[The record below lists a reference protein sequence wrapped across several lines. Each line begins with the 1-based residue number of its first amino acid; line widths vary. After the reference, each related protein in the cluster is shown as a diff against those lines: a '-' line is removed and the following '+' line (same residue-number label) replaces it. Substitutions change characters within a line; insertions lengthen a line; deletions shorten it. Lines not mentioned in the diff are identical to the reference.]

1 MNLKYFGEK
10 FIFPK
15 TQINQ
20 SKGKFC
26 HNKKVKNSWNLLK

>member
-26 HNKKVKNSWNLLK
+26 LNKKGRNSWNFLK